1 MSIYIDMDKK
11 GCFYISGRCKNVIVT
26 SNGKNIYPEEL
37 EYHLGTDIR
46 VGEALVLGDKNSKG
60 EVIVAA
66 RIFPNFEELSD
77 RYGKS
82 ADKFTDD
89 ELKKIFKEVVD
100 GVNAK
105 LPPFKKIVDFKIRRT
120 EFVKTTTSKIMRHKN
135 ND

>member
-1 MSIYIDMDKK
+1 MDKK

-46 VGEALVLGDKNSKG
+46 VGESLVLADENSKG
-60 EVIVAA
+60 EVIVGA
-66 RIFPNFEELSD
+66 RIYPNFEELSE

-82 ADKFTDD
+82 ADEFTDE
-89 ELKKIFKEVVD
+89 ELHSIFKEVVD
-100 GVNAK
+100 SINAK
-105 LPPFKKIVDFKIRRT
+105 LPPFKSILNFKVRRT